1 MLAEYI
7 YSQQLKTLEVL
18 SSGSANQL
26 PAAACVVQTPLKL
39 EAWRRLLEDH
49 PDRWFSAFILRGIEQ
64 GFRIGYHGEQETLR
78 SRMTNMVSAAE
89 HPLVVA
95 QYLEGER
102 RQKRVAVVG
111 TPARAKELGVHCS
124 PFGVIPKKNTPDKW
138 RLILDLSSPEGH
150 SVNDGVQKKLASL
163 SYISVDDVIAEV
175 LKKGR
180 GSELAKMDVKQAY
193 RNIPVHPKDRH
204 LLGMFW
210 AGEVLVDMVLPF
222 GLRSAPLLFTAVA
235 DAIQW
240 MMHRRGASW
249 VDHYID
255 DFVTIGAPGTG
266 ECAENVLVMK
276 EVFQETNLPI
286 DPEKDEGPAT
296 QIGFLGMELDT
307 EALEIRLPQTKLQQL
322 KASLLAWRGRKVCR
336 KRELLALI
344 GSLSHACKAVR
355 AGRSF
360 LRRLID
366 LSTTVKPLHRFVR
379 LGASARSD
387 IEWWYRYCSEWNGI
401 AMMSSVNKGQPEFE
415 VSIISDASGSW
426 GCGAMNGREWFQL
439 KWAGMGAISEQ
450 NITVKELLPIV
461 LAAALWGSEW
471 AGKTVRA
478 QCDNSA
484 VVAIVNSGTSRE
496 REAMH
501 LLRCLAFLEAQ
512 HSFYMFASHIQG
524 VLNTETDALSRD
536 NRSLFH
542 SLHPQAY
549 RDPVAIPES
558 LLDVLIVSRPDWTS
572 QSWTQLWSSLS
583 VIA

>member
-1 MLAEYI
+1 MWNKPIGTSPSIQRTGTSWACSGRGKCWWTWCCHLGYGQHHSCLQQWQMPYNGWCIAGEHRGWIIILTILSPLVPQVLGSVQRTCWSWKRSFRKQTYLYI
-7 YSQQLKTLEVL
+7 Y
-18 SSGSANQL
+18 
-26 PAAACVVQTPLKL
+26 
-39 EAWRRLLEDH
+39 
-49 PDRWFSAFILRGIEQ
+49 
-64 GFRIGYHGEQETLR
+64 R
-78 SRMTNMVSAAE
+78 SRERWGPSNTNWVPGDGA
-89 HPLVVA
+89 
-95 QYLEGER
+95 
-102 RQKRVAVVG
+102 
-111 TPARAKELGVHCS
+111 
-124 PFGVIPKKNTPDKW
+124 
-138 RLILDLSSPEGH
+138 GH
-150 SVNDGVQKKLASL
+150 
-163 SYISVDDVIAEV
+163 
-175 LKKGR
+175 
-180 GSELAKMDVKQAY
+180 
-193 RNIPVHPKDRH
+193 
-204 LLGMFW
+204 
-210 AGEVLVDMVLPF
+210 
-222 GLRSAPLLFTAVA
+222 
-235 DAIQW
+235 
-240 MMHRRGASW
+240 RGAR
-249 VDHYID
+249 DPP
-255 DFVTIGAPGTG
+255 TPNKAPAI
-266 ECAENVLVMK
+266 ESL
-276 EVFQETNLPI
+276 
-286 DPEKDEGPAT
+286 
-296 QIGFLGMELDT
+296 
-307 EALEIRLPQTKLQQL
+307 
-322 KASLLAWRGRKVCR
+322 LLAWRGRKVCR

-355 AGRSF
+355 AGWSF